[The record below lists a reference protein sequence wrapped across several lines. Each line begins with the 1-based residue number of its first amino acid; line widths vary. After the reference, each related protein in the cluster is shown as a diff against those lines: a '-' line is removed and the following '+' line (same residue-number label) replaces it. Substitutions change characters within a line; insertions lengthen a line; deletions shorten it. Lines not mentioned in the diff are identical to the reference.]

1 MSVKR
6 IASRYAK
13 SLLDLS
19 RESNNLDVV
28 FENMQ
33 SLQKAVDN
41 RDLYLMLKSPIIN
54 AKKKKDIITKIFGG
68 AGFDKMT
75 MGFMDIIITKGR
87 ESYLPEISKEFVQQY
102 NDLKKI
108 SSAILTSAVPLSAD
122 ALASLKAKLLASNI
136 TNETVQIE
144 TKVNPDILGGFII
157 EIGDKLYDA
166 SVAHKL
172 ETLKKKFVGN
182 TYEAQ
187 I

>member
-19 RESNNLDVV
+19 NESKNLDTV
-28 FENMQ
+28 FKDMQ
-33 SLQKAVDN
+33 SLQEAVKN

-54 AKKKKDIITKIFGG
+54 AKKKKDIVQKIFG

-75 MGFMDIIITKGR
+75 MGFMNIIITKGR
-87 ESYLPEISKEFVQQY
+87 ESYLPEIANEFVEQY
-102 NDLKKI
+102 NDLKSI
-108 SSAILTSAVPLSAD
+108 STAILTSATPLSAD
-122 ALASLKAKLLASNI
+122 ALASIKAKLLASNI
-136 TNETVQIE
+136 TNESVEIA
-144 TKVNPDILGGFII
+144 TKVDPNILGGFII

-172 ETLKKKFVGN
+172 ETLKKQFVGN
-182 TYEAQ
+182 VYEPQ